1 MTREYALATLYWLCT
16 ERVRP
21 TCANRYLT
29 CADRAIKLRSRHDWT
44 RTDSQLR
51 DVVGSDGGI
60 VSGGKFERSCSISAR
75 SDDVLDLSRFT
86 QAWRSLQPTAWS
98 AARAARFR

>member
-1 MTREYALATLYWLCT
+1 MTREYALAPLYWLCT

-21 TCANRYLT
+21 TCANTYLT
-29 CADRAIKLRSRHDWT
+29 CADRAIKLRSHHDWT
-44 RTDSQLR
+44 RTDSQQR

-60 VSGGKFERSCSISAR
+60 VSGGKFEHSCSISAR
-75 SDDVLDLSRFT
+75 SDDVLDLRTVS
-86 QAWRSLQPTAWS
+86 QAWRDAAPTAWS